1 MAIDIAVTGGV
12 HTTEDVLKASLA
24 GADITQL
31 CSVLLNNGPGV
42 ISELNQ
48 GIQQWL
54 DANEY
59 ESLVQLKGSMS
70 YARTSDPG
78 RYERSNYLDLLDGW
92 GR

>member
-1 MAIDIAVTGGV
+1 M
-12 HTTEDVLKASLA
+12 A

-31 CSVLLNNGPGV
+31 CSVLLHNGLGV

-48 GIQQWL
+48 GIGQWL

-59 ESLVQLKGSMS
+59 ESLAQLKGSMS
-70 YARTSDPG
+70 YAHTPDPS